1 MRSALG
7 DGPGVLSLRCAS
19 PGCGVAAPA
28 ALLTQLLTPAERAR
42 YDAFRLRSFVDSNAR
57 VRWCPGAGCGRAVER
72 AAGGGGDGM
81 PEDVACAVP
90 PAGCGAVFC
99 WSCGAEA
106 HRPLACA
113 TVRAWL
119 LKNSAESE
127 NMTWC
132 ADAAAAARRVRRQC

>member
-72 AAGGGGDGM
+72 AGGGGGDGM

>member
-1 MRSALG
+1 
-7 DGPGVLSLRCAS
+7 V
-19 PGCGVAAPA
+19 
-28 ALLTQLLTPAERAR
+28 EN
-42 YDAFRLRSFVDSNAR
+42 NAR

-72 AAGGGGDGM
+72 SGGGGAAGV

-132 ADAAAAARRVRRQC
+132 ANAAALALAARSADGRPCFNAAEQDLGAHEAVSQVHAAD